1 MGKIIFSIVLGL
13 FVLDYGLMSK
23 NSAKDESHNLAVNSK
38 NKTVTQDSLIL
49 WKKNSKL
56 SWDNFQGK
64 PDTITFRGFA
74 AVSNI
79 RIPFENFKV
88 YDDSVVMDLPCYF
101 VITKSWKLTAT
112 PVILNHEQGHFD
124 IAEIIAR
131 KMRKELAN
139 YIDTDGEASTKFYQW
154 VSDKYYDSENDALNK
169 AYDKETDF
177 SKNAEGQKR
186 WNAKIAQM
194 LKELEAYSSPHVVMK
209 RVKR

>member
-23 NSAKDESHNLAVNSK
+23 NSAKDESHNIAVTSK
-38 NKTVTQDSLIL
+38 NKDITQDSLIL

-56 SWDNFQGK
+56 NWDNFKGK
-64 PDTITFRGFA
+64 PDTITYRGHH
-74 AVSNI
+74 AVTTV
-79 RIPFENFKV
+79 RVPFESLEL
-88 YDDSVVMDLPCYF
+88 YDDSVVIELPCYF
-101 VITKSWKLTAT
+101 VVDKSWVIAAT
-112 PVILNHEQGHFD
+112 PSLLTHEQGHFD

-177 SKNAEGQKR
+177 SRNLEGQKR

-194 LKELEAYSSPHVVMK
+194 LKELEVYSSPHVVIK
-209 RVKR
+209 RR